1 MLYQL
6 VGYIT
11 YSLYLLFFK
20 SKPCNMEKKHFLR
33 TRYELI
39 CSQNFQLRIK
49 LCIQISYICKVNKAL
64 KAAKTII
71 DNFYIRVCRFSI
83 HIINY
88 HGECKIMSTCI
99 SENNHQIKG
108 ENFSKT
114 SIQNDISFS
123 LFFCSHT
130 NLNMSFIILATR
142 RYKFSGNHS

>member
-1 MLYQL
+1 M
-6 VGYIT
+6 GYIT
-11 YSLYLLFFK
+11 YRLYLLFFK
-20 SKPCNMEKKHFLR
+20 SKPCNTEKKHFLR

-49 LCIQISYICKVNKAL
+49 LCIQISYICKANNAL

-88 HGECKIMSTCI
+88 HGECKIMFTCI
-99 SENNHQIKG
+99 YQKKSPDKG
-108 ENFSKT
+108 REFFNKRQFKMT
-114 SIQNDISFS
+114 FHF
-123 LFFCSHT
+123 LFFFCSHT

-142 RYKFSGNHS
+142 RYIFSGNHS

>member
-1 MLYQL
+1 M
-6 VGYIT
+6 GYIK

-49 LCIQISYICKVNKAL
+49 LCIQISYICKVNNAL

-88 HGECKIMSTCI
+88 HRECKIMSTCI

-108 ENFSKT
+108 ENFSINFNSKWHF
-114 SIQNDISFS
+114 IFSF
-123 LFFCSHT
+123 FFCSHT

-142 RYKFSGNHS
+142 RYIFSGNHS

>member
-1 MLYQL
+1 M
-6 VGYIT
+6 GYIT

-108 ENFSKT
+108 ENFSINFNSKWHFIF
-114 SIQNDISFS
+114 SFFLFPHKPEHVIYYISNTTVYIFRKS
-123 LFFCSHT
+123 F
-130 NLNMSFIILATR
+130 LN
-142 RYKFSGNHS
+142 KF